1 MNSVNMNS
9 QNDVKSVDV
18 FIDIID
24 MNSIFSE

>member
-1 MNSVNMNS
+1 MNNVNMNS
-9 QNDVKSVDV
+9 HNDVKSVDV